1 MMLVSKYL
9 IVKDG
14 TRLECS
20 EDREEQRQS
29 TPCYTGPLEH
39 TQGVT
44 FQSLFMEFKAMIHF
58 AFPPLIFVV
67 HIIIQN
73 AKEGTARLSLVF
85 SPSLCNYLSPHKC
98 IPCVL

>member
-44 FQSLFMEFKAMIHF
+44 FQSLLYGI
-58 AFPPLIFVV
+58 
-67 HIIIQN
+67 
-73 AKEGTARLSLVF
+73 
-85 SPSLCNYLSPHKC
+85 
-98 IPCVL
+98 

>member
-1 MMLVSKYL
+1 MELGWSA
-9 IVKDG
+9 
-14 TRLECS
+14 
-20 EDREEQRQS
+20 QRTERS
-29 TPCYTGPLEH
+29 RDSPPFATLGPWS

-73 AKEGTARLSLVF
+73 AEEGTARLSLYF
-85 SPSLCNYLSPHKC
+85 PP
-98 IPCVL
+98 PCVTTYLPINVYHVL

>member
-39 TQGVT
+39 TERVT
-44 FQSLFMEFKAMIHF
+44 FKS
-58 AFPPLIFVV
+58 
-67 HIIIQN
+67 
-73 AKEGTARLSLVF
+73 
-85 SPSLCNYLSPHKC
+85 
-98 IPCVL
+98 VLYGI